1 MRVQKKI
8 RTSFYFSS
16 FPLVFLS
23 TRSGE
28 VGHRRLAESETFE
41 VESCKNALGGRA
53 ANPGDRSRARLGT
66 REIGAESVAALQGRI
81 NETRENVNRK
91 KLLFK

>member
-53 ANPGDRSRARLGT
+53 ANPEPGAARDWEPGESAPRAWQPCRD
-66 REIGAESVAALQGRI
+66 ALMKR
-81 NETRENVNRK
+81 VK
-91 KLLFK
+91 M